1 MDLDGDGKPDMDEN
15 GNKLYTL
22 TVSNGTGGGRYPAGK
37 KVSIQAGAA
46 PDGAGFTHWSST
58 NAEVIFNDATKS
70 STTLTMPAADT
81 TVVSNFAGYYRLD
94 VVYGSGSGSYPAG
107 AKVEIKAVDAPQG
120 RSFASWRSSTS
131 GLTIEN
137 SRKQTTTVTMPKSN
151 ATVTATYMDNGSLS
165 GNSTNKNNNNGT
177 KVQIT
182 KPGIPNKDKASA
194 YVSGSSDNFI
204 VKISESAEATDA
216 VQKALQAKYPDMTR
230 VKYFA
235 MDISLYDATGTRKIT
250 DTTGLKINITIPI
263 PEALKE
269 YAGNNKI
276 AAVVNGQIEDLAPK
290 FVTIDGVPCISFTA
304 THFSPYTVYV
314 DTANLTVT
322 NTLDATPKTGDGIHP
337 KWFLSLG
344 LACISMILFLKKDKK
359 YVTKLS

>member
-1 MDLDGDGKPDMDEN
+1 
-15 GNKLYTL
+15 
-22 TVSNGTGGGRYPAGK
+22 
-37 KVSIQAGAA
+37 
-46 PDGAGFTHWSST
+46 
-58 NAEVIFNDATKS
+58 
-70 STTLTMPAADT
+70 
-81 TVVSNFAGYYRLD
+81 
-94 VVYGSGSGSYPAG
+94 
-107 AKVEIKAVDAPQG
+107 
-120 RSFASWRSSTS
+120 
-131 GLTIEN
+131 
-137 SRKQTTTVTMPKSN
+137 
-151 ATVTATYMDNGSLS
+151 
-165 GNSTNKNNNNGT
+165 
-177 KVQIT
+177 
-182 KPGIPNKDKASA
+182 
-194 YVSGSSDNFI
+194 
-204 VKISESAEATDA
+204 
-216 VQKALQAKYPDMTR
+216 MTR

-322 NTLDATPKTGDGIHP
+322 NTLDSTPKTGDGIHP
-337 KWFLSLG
+337 KWFLSIG

-359 YVTKLS
+359 YTTRLS